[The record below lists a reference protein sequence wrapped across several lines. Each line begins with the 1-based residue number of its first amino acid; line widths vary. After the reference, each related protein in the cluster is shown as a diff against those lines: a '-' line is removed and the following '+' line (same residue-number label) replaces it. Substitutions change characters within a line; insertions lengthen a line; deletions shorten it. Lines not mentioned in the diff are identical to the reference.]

1 MPDVFDTL
9 DWKPWP
15 KDPEWVY
22 ADIFGVAR
30 VSRRVGKTGGETR
43 YFLRALDDDGEL
55 GGWRYTDVERTEAA
69 KILDGAIKACSLQG
83 VP

>member
-1 MPDVFDTL
+1 MPDVLDTL

-30 VSRRVGKTGGETR
+30 VGKRAGKKDDSTR
-43 YFLRALDDDGEL
+43 YFVRALDDDGAL
-55 GGWRYTDVERTEAA
+55 GAWHYTNIERADA
-69 KILDGAIKACSLQG
+69 VRILDEAIGALALQDA
-83 VP
+83 P